1 MNSPPEPGGPDAG
14 DRLPNGSFRI
24 ASIGS
29 GSSGNGTLVACGDAC
44 FLVDCGFPL
53 KETWARLT
61 RHGIAPER
69 LAGILVTHEHSDHA
83 SGVVALAHRFRIP
96 VHLSH
101 GTLRSL
107 QNLDPDLARPFNSD
121 ASFTVDGVTIQ
132 SVTVPHDAREP
143 TQFVFSR
150 DGVRLGVLT
159 DVGHVSRHV
168 AASFQGCTALFM
180 ESNHDLGMLM
190 RGDYPP
196 RLKRRIAG
204 DLGHLSNEQ
213 AADFL
218 ARVLHDGLT
227 HVVVGHVS
235 EQNNAR
241 RHLDAAFGPFAE
253 RLTELRFATQGEGV
267 GWLEVGRG
275 RPDRATP
282 PGPSRTG

>member
-1 MNSPPEPGGPDAG
+1 MNSPPEPDGPGCGA
-14 DRLPNGSFRI
+14 PPSNGSVRL

-29 GSSGNGTLVACGDAC
+29 GSSGNGTLVACGETC
-44 FLVDCGFPL
+44 FLVDCGFAL

-61 RHGIAPER
+61 RHGIEPEG
-69 LAGILVTHEHSDHA
+69 LAAILVTHEHSDHA
-83 SGVVALAHRFRIP
+83 SGVVPLAHRFRIP

-101 GTLRSL
+101 GTLKRL
-107 QNLDPDLARPFNSD
+107 PELDPDLSHPFNSD
-121 ASFTVDGVTIQ
+121 AAFAIDGVTIQ

-143 TQFVFSR
+143 TQFIFSR
-150 DGVRLGVLT
+150 NGVRLGVLT
-159 DVGHVSRHV
+159 DIGHVSRHV

-204 DLGHLSNEQ
+204 DLGHLSNDQ

-241 RHLDAAFGPFAE
+241 RHLDAAFGPFAD

-267 GWLEVGRG
+267 EWIEVG
-275 RPDRATP
+275 
-282 PGPSRTG
+282 

>member
-1 MNSPPEPGGPDAG
+1 MNSPPEPDGPGAHPPDG
-14 DRLPNGSFRI
+14 SVRL

-29 GSSGNGTLVACGDAC
+29 GSSGNGTLVACGDTC

-61 RHGIAPER
+61 RHGLEPER
-69 LAGILVTHEHSDHA
+69 LAG
-83 SGVVALAHRFRIP
+83 VVPLAHRFRIP

-101 GTLRSL
+101 GTLKRL
-107 QNLDPDLARPFNSD
+107 PELDPDLARPFNSD
-121 ASFTVDGVTIQ
+121 ASFAIEGVTVQ

-143 TQFVFSR
+143 TQFVFSHN
-150 DGVRLGVLT
+150 GARLGVLT

-204 DLGHLSNEQ
+204 DLGHLSNDQ

-235 EQNNAR
+235 EQNNAK
-241 RHLDAAFGPFAE
+241 RHLEAAFGPFAD
-253 RLTELRFATQGEGV
+253 RLRELRFATQGEGV
-267 GWLEVGRG
+267 GWIEVG
-275 RPDRATP
+275 
-282 PGPSRTG
+282 